1 MSFFIT
7 TFLFSIIGFSYV
19 KLLSILAIHNDQYK
33 LHIRDLVSQ
42 ATSFFQVFYDIKIFF
57 QVCYEIATNLQNI
70 ANHISTVIGTWLLI
84 TDADFLESLNKIEYE
99 EKYNDVF
106 DKFMDSYPS
115 SSTKEHNI
123 TTSSI
128 LFEYTPIGNVIM
140 YYDEK
145 EKCLFYYASRSLT
158 TRQLQSIGRK
168 FVIQFCCPQIIEEM
182 RLEKEEK
189 PKTSENSDDKPK
201 HGLASKSG
209 VMAKFKSNVKED
221 KTDTNKE
228 PTDKSTPEPETVDN
242 VKFLKFLRKGSLAD
256 FSFTQ
261 KIKIPKRQTQITN
274 TPDTTITP
282 MTTEQ
287 VHVIETI
294 DTSKVSFSEYKKLM
308 KMKQENSDD
317 NKETNTPS
325 LIST

>member
-1 MSFFIT
+1 MIEE
-7 TFLFSIIGFSYV
+7 
-19 KLLSILAIHNDQYK
+19 NYK
-33 LHIRDLVSQ
+33 
-42 ATSFFQVFYDIKIFF
+42 QVLDH
-57 QVCYEIATNLQNI
+57 Q
-70 ANHISTVIGTWLLI
+70 
-84 TDADFLESLNKIEYE
+84 
-99 EKYNDVF
+99 
-106 DKFMDSYPS
+106 
-115 SSTKEHNI
+115 
-123 TTSSI
+123 
-128 LFEYTPIGNVIM
+128 
-140 YYDEK
+140 

-209 VMAKFKSNVKED
+209 VMAKFKSNIKEV
-221 KTDTNKE
+221 KTDTNEE

-261 KIKIPKRQTQITN
+261 KIKAPTRQTQITN
-274 TPDTTITP
+274 TTDTTITQ
-282 MTTEQ
+282 TQ
-287 VHVIETI
+287 HISAFETI
-294 DTSKVSFSEYKKLM
+294 DASKLSFSEYKKLM
-308 KMKQENSDD
+308 KMKQENTDD
-317 NKETNTPS
+317 NNETNTPS

>member
-1 MSFFIT
+1 MSFFIST
-7 TFLFSIIGFSYV
+7 LSFTVFGFAYMKLRSIIGV
-19 KLLSILAIHNDQYK
+19 NNIHHK
-33 LHIRDLVSQ
+33 E
-42 ATSFFQVFYDIKIFF
+42 YDIVHQTKIFF
-57 QVCYEIATNLQNI
+57 QVCYEIGINLQNI

-84 TDADFLESLNKIEYE
+84 TDTDFLESLNKIEYE

-106 DKFMDSYPS
+106 DKFMDTYPVS
-115 SSTKEHNI
+115 EVKDYNL

-128 LFEYTPIGNVIM
+128 LLEYTPIGNVIM

-182 RLEKEEK
+182 KLEKEEK

-209 VMAKFKSNVKED
+209 VMAKFKSNIKEV
-221 KTDTNKE
+221 KTDTNEE

-274 TPDTTITP
+274 TPNTTITP

-287 VHVIETI
+287 VHAIETI
-294 DTSKVSFSEYKKLM
+294 DTSKLSFSEYKKLM